1 MDPKSS
7 KGQKRQENAISL
19 LNVAIETL
27 NLAKE
32 VSSATPAKAVFGS
45 VSVLLTM
52 IKVRL
57 RPFYG
62 DASQTHM

>member
-1 MDPKSS
+1 MDAKSS
-7 KGQKRQENAISL
+7 KRQKRRENALCL
-19 LNVAIETL
+19 LDAAIEAM
-27 NLAKE
+27 NLVKE
-32 VSSATPAKAVFGS
+32 ISGGTPAKAVFGS